1 MDYAQKALDAHA
13 HHKGKLAVHS
23 KVTVEDK
30 EALSTYYTPGVAAPC
45 LAIQQNPDNAY
56 IYTWKSNSV
65 AVISDGSAV
74 LWLGNIW
81 WIAGLPVMEGKA
93 ILFKQFANIDAVPII
108 LNTQDP
114 DQIIQTISNIAPW
127 FGGINLEDIK
137 APECFYIENIL
148 KEKLN
153 IPVFHD
159 DQHGTAI
166 VVLAWLI
173 NALKLAAKNITKI
186 QIVIAGAGAAGIA
199 IAKLLQAY
207 GANNIIM
214 TDSKGIIHKD
224 RTDLNQ
230 YKKEVAERNKNNI
243 SGTLQTAL
251 QWSDV
256 FIGVSQPNILTA
268 IDIGTMADK
277 SIIFAMSNPTP
288 EIHPDQAKEGGAYI
302 IATGRSDFPNQINNL
317 LAFPGIF
324 RGALDARIQNI
335 ETKHKLAAAQALAQA
350 TENISPENII
360 PSVFQPWIVNIIA
373 EAVKKAGL

>member
-13 HHKGKLAVHS
+13 HHQGKLAVHS
-23 KVTVEDK
+23 KVTVGDK

-45 LAIQQNPDNAY
+45 LAIQKNPDSAY
-56 IYTWKSNSV
+56 TYTWKSNSV

-74 LWLGNIW
+74 LWLWNIW

-137 APECFYIENIL
+137 APECFYIENAL
-148 KEKLN
+148 KGKLN

-173 NALKLAAKNITKI
+173 NALKLAEKNITEI

-214 TDSKGIIHKD
+214 TDSKGIIYKD

-268 IDIGTMADK
+268 TDIETMADK

-288 EIHPDQAKEGGAYI
+288 EIHPNQAKEGGAYI

-350 TENISPENII
+350 TENINTENII
-360 PSVFQPWIVNIIA
+360 PSVFQPWIANIIA
-373 EAVKKAGL
+373 EAVKQAGL